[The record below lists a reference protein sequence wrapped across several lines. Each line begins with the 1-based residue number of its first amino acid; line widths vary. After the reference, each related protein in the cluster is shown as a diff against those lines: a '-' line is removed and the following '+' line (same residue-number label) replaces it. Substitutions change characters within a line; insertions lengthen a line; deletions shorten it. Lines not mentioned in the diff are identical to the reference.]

1 MPGCIHTVL
10 VLADRDLALRIEKPT
25 AVHVRLTF
33 KTFFLFTLKEFLLAV
48 DQNSNCDITKPY
60 RNLNKSIIK

>member
-33 KTFFLFTLKEFLLAV
+33 KTFPFTLKEFLLAV
-48 DQNSNCDITKPY
+48 DMTKPN
-60 RNLNKSIIK
+60 RDL